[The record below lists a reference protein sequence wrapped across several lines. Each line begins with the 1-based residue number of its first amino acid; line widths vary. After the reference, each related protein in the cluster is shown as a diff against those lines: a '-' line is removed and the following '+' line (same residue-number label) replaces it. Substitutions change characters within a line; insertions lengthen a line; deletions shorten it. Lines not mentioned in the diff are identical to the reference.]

1 MNNDSNISNNN
12 IEALDIINIM
22 SFLAQIE
29 NMSKDAVFD
38 KKIMKIIQYIIQE
51 LDSIQKTQ
59 IEILNILKKNEVE

>member
-51 LDSIQKTQ
+51 LDSIQKT
-59 IEILNILKKNEVE
+59 